1 MWATVHRPCI
11 NKEKKTK
18 VPTCQMNPAVPFNQT
33 KGCCIWENT
42 YFLYDSNGKRW
53 NRWRHGRVT
62 VCHHRVNS
70 IVDNI
75 HFASQHM
82 AAPDS
87 TLARHMKHTQWLP
100 WKKDQLTQ
108 FQKVGSI
115 FWKGTL
121 KRQFPSLK
129 RWNCH
134 EQNLKWENA
143 APGTRQYK
151 SRPKGNRYWKRE
163 GTVLIF

>member
-1 MWATVHRPCI
+1 MHQQRKENESPNLSDESSSTIQSNKGMLYMRKCI
-11 NKEKKTK
+11 
-18 VPTCQMNPAVPFNQT
+18 
-33 KGCCIWENT
+33 
-42 YFLYDSNGKRW
+42 FLYDSNGKRW
-53 NRWRHGRVT
+53 NRWRHGQVT

-82 AAPDS
+82 AATDS

-121 KRQFPSLK
+121 NRQFPSLK

-134 EQNLKWENA
+134 EQNLKWEE
-143 APGTRQYK
+143 PSTRQYK